1 MRRLFI
7 AEKPSVATELAQLL
21 GVTRRERGFFICG
34 DDVVSSCFGHLYEMP
49 KPEYYDKALS
59 EWAFANMPIV
69 PSAWV
74 VLPKDDA
81 RDRIKLLTQF
91 MREVDVVVN
100 AGDPDN
106 EGQLLVDEVI
116 EKAKFRGQ
124 VLRFWASAQDPASLQ
139 AAMENLRDNRD
150 FAGMRDSARGRG
162 RADWLIGMNASRAF
176 TLRAQA
182 KGNRGVVP
190 VGRVM
195 TPTLAMVAAADEK
208 FANFKPVPYHFVTV
222 LVRHADGE
230 FRMRWQPREDQVG
243 LDEEGRLVDTAVAD
257 ELVARIAEQPGAITE
272 YKSVPKTE
280 RQPKGLSLAGI
291 GLLASEM
298 FGYSAAE
305 TLQIC
310 QALYET
316 HKLTSY
322 PRTDCEYLPENQ
334 HGAAPAILD
343 ALRDN
348 LPAIAPWIDG
358 ADASIKS
365 KTWDDAKITAHHGI
379 IPTSMRADTSRLA
392 EWEMNLYQL
401 IVRQYIAQFY
411 PVHAYDE
418 NTVHASAIGEAF
430 AARGRLVTEHG
441 WKQLFQAPLD
451 PEDDTQDLPV
461 MQGDDPVQFGEAVRH
476 DKRTTAP
483 KRFTEGTLPPAM
495 ENVFRYMEDPE
506 DRKTLKD
513 GDGIGTPAT
522 RGAIIEEL
530 KRRGFL
536 TNSGKWLVSTEAG
549 RAVLAM
555 LPPEVKSP
563 SLTAHFQRQLREIE
577 QGARSIEQFVSD
589 QVAFVSGLVGQ
600 AQADLPVVER
610 IGCPD
615 PDCAGQLRRVA
626 RRDNSGHFWSCSAWR
641 ATGCKA
647 SANDVDGQPDLSQ
660 FRMRNAQAA
669 AG

>member
-1 MRRLFI
+1 MRLFI
-7 AEKPSVATELAQLL
+7 AEKPSVAAVLAQLL
-21 GVTRRERGFFICG
+21 GVTSRQHGLFVCG

-49 KPEYYDKALS
+49 KPEYYDKAYS
-59 EWAFANMPIV
+59 EWNFANLPIV
-69 PSAWV
+69 PTAWV

-81 RDRIKLLTQF
+81 RDRIKLLTQL
-91 MREVDVVVN
+91 MRDADVVVN

-139 AAMENLRDNRD
+139 AAMENLRDNRE
-150 FAGMRDSARGRG
+150 FVGMRDAARGRG

-182 KGNRGVVP
+182 QGNRGVVP

-195 TPTLAMVAAADEK
+195 TPTLAMVAAADAK
-208 FANFKPVPYHFVTV
+208 FANFKPVPYHFVTA
-222 LVRHADGE
+222 LVRHAAGE
-230 FRMRWQPREDQVG
+230 FRMRWQPREDQPG
-243 LDEEGRLVDTAVAD
+243 LDEEGRLVDTAIAD
-257 ELVARIAEQPGAITE
+257 DLVARLAGQPGTITE
-272 YKSVPKTE
+272 YTSIPKTE
-280 RQPKGLSLAGI
+280 RQPKGLSLSSI

-298 FGYSAAE
+298 FGYSADA
-305 TLQIC
+305 TLKIC

-343 ALRDN
+343 AIRDN
-348 LPAIAPWIDG
+348 LPAIAPWIDA

-379 IPTSMRADTSRLA
+379 IPTPMRADTSLLN

-418 NTVHASAIGEAF
+418 NTVHASALGEAF
-430 AARGRLVTEHG
+430 AARGKVVTEPG
-441 WKQLFQAPLD
+441 WKQLFQAPVD
-451 PEDDTQDLPV
+451 QEDDAQDLPV
-461 MQGDDPVQFGEAVRH
+461 MQAEDGVEFLEAVRH
-476 DKRTTAP
+476 DKRTSAP
-483 KRFTEGTLPPAM
+483 KRFTEGTLPIAM
-495 ENVFRYMEDPE
+495 ENVYRYMDDAE

-513 GDGIGTPAT
+513 GDGIGAPST
-522 RGAIIEEL
+522 RAAIIEEL

-536 TNSGKWLVSTEAG
+536 ARSGKWLVSTEAG

-563 SLTAHFQRQLREIE
+563 ALTAHFQRQLREIE
-577 QGARSIEQFVSD
+577 QGARSIDQFVRD
-589 QVAFVSGLVGQ
+589 QVQFVVSLIDQ
-600 AQADLPVVER
+600 ARADLPVVER
-610 IGCPD
+610 FDCLD
-615 PDCAGQLRRVA
+615 PECAGQLRRVA
-626 RRDNSGHFWSCSAWR
+626 RRDNTGHFWSCSAWR
-641 ATGCKA
+641 ATGCKV
-647 SANDVDGQPDLSQ
+647 SANDDDGKPDLSA
-660 FRMRNAQAA
+660 FRMRNAQTSVQ
-669 AG
+669 